1 MAKLR
6 IMNSMTHP
14 TCGLQTLGVIFDG
27 DDTLWRSEQLYD
39 DARSQARFIVSKS
52 GLDGAQWEERE
63 RVIDVQNVSK
73 FRYSMQRFPSS
84 CVQAYEELC
93 LRKGRPVDRPIAE
106 QILRTAQSVFE
117 RDPPLVAGA
126 RETLTLLRSRG
137 ARLALLTKGD
147 HKLQLRRVERSGL
160 REFFHVIRIVPE
172 KSPEI
177 IREVV
182 AALGVDAG
190 SAWMVGNSM
199 RSDVV
204 PAMNAG
210 LRAVRIPAHVWEH
223 ERTHDHITL
232 DGVITTSHIA
242 DVPALIST

>member
-1 MAKLR
+1 
-6 IMNSMTHP
+6 MTPP

-27 DDTLWRSEQLYD
+27 DDTLWSSEPLYD

-63 RVIDVQNVSK
+63 RIVDVQNVAK
-73 FRYSMQRFPSS
+73 FSYSTERFPSS

-93 LRKGRPVDRPIAE
+93 QSSGRAIEQPVAE
-106 QILRTAQSVFE
+106 RILRTARSVFE
-117 RDPPLVAGA
+117 RDPPLVPGA
-126 RETLTLLRSRG
+126 RETLALLRSQG

-147 HKLQLRRVERSGL
+147 HELQLRRVERSGL

-210 LRAVRIPAHVWEH
+210 IRAVRIPAHVWEH
-223 ERTHDHITL
+223 ERTHDHLIP
-232 DGVITTSHIA
+232 DGVITTSHLV

>member
-1 MAKLR
+1 MLR
-6 IMNSMTHP
+6 IMNSMTQS
-14 TCGLQTLGVIFDG
+14 TCGLRMLGVIFDG
-27 DDTLWRSEQLYD
+27 DDTLWSSEQLYD
-39 DARSQARFIVSKS
+39 VARSQARDIVSKS
-52 GLDGAQWEERE
+52 GFDGARWEERE
-63 RVIDVQNVSK
+63 RVVDVQNVAK
-73 FRYSMQRFPSS
+73 YRYSTQRFPSS
-84 CVQAYEELC
+84 CIQAYEELC
-93 LRKGRPVDRPIAE
+93 SSTGRAVEQPIAE

-117 RDPPLVAGA
+117 RDPPLVPGA
-126 RETLTLLRSRG
+126 RETLALLRSQG

-147 HKLQLRRVERSGL
+147 HELQLRRVERSGL
-160 REFFHVIRIVPE
+160 REFFHIIRIVPE

-204 PAMNAG
+204 PAMSAG
-210 LRAVRIPAHVWEH
+210 LRTVRIPAHVWEH
-223 ERTHDHITL
+223 ERTHDHLTL
-232 DGVITTSHIA
+232 DGVITASHLV

>member
-1 MAKLR
+1 
-6 IMNSMTHP
+6 MNSMTQP
-14 TCGLQTLGVIFDG
+14 TCRLQTLGVIFDG
-27 DDTLWRSEQLYD
+27 DDTLWSSEQLYD
-39 DARSQARFIVSKS
+39 DARSQARFIVDAS

-63 RVIDVQNVSK
+63 RIVDVQNVVK
-73 FRYSMQRFPSS
+73 FRYSTQRFPNS

-93 LRKGRPVDRPIAE
+93 LSSGRAVDQAIAE

-117 RDPPLVAGA
+117 RDPPLVPNA
-126 RETLTLLRSRG
+126 RETLTLLRSQG
-137 ARLALLTKGD
+137 AQLALLTKGD
-147 HKLQLRRVERSGL
+147 HELQLRRVERSGL

-182 AALGVDAG
+182 AALGVDAD

-204 PAMNAG
+204 PAMSAG

-223 ERTHDHITL
+223 ERTHDHLNL
-232 DGVITTSHIA
+232 DGVITTSHLV
-242 DVPALIST
+242 DVPALISI